1 MNWFER
7 LSGWAVKRLPPNQ
20 LAEVRNAYL
29 GLRRRSAPL
38 VRAIRGTFDADA
50 FRRHLEAE
58 IGRDFEILMVHCS
71 VNHMNPAYTEGP
83 LELLRMLTAYCA
95 DDRTLAMPVF
105 YFGDPE
111 QGGVGQE
118 FSRNPR
124 FDLRRT
130 PSQMGLLSEMF
141 RRSKGVLSSR
151 HPVMR
156 VSARGPLAREITTGH
171 ERAPLPCGTG
181 SPFDHMARR
190 NTLILGIGKPFE
202 VLTQVH
208 HAEDLLGDEF
218 PVPTGPAGEPL
229 AMELIDGAE
238 VVPFHLRA
246 RGLTWRRDMGLLR
259 QLMPAGQ
266 LRSWSFHGVPLFAV
280 RAAQVTDALISAARQ
295 GRTIYV
301 PV

>member
-7 LSGWAVKRLPPNQ
+7 WSGWAVKRLSPDQ
-20 LAEVRNAYL
+20 LAVVRNAYL
-29 GLRRRSAPL
+29 GLRQRAAPL
-38 VRAIRGTFDADA
+38 VRAVRGTFDADQL
-50 FRRHLEAE
+50 RRHLEAE
-58 IGRDFEILMVHCS
+58 IGRDFEVLMVHCS
-71 VNHMNPAYTEGP
+71 VNHMSPAYTQGP

-95 DDRTLAMPVF
+95 EDRTLAMPAF

-111 QGGVGQE
+111 QGGVGHE

-141 RRSKGVLSSR
+141 RRSKGVFSSR

-156 VSARGPLAREITTGH
+156 VAARGPLALEITTGH
-171 ERAPLPCGTG
+171 ERAPLPCGIG

-208 HAEDLLGDEF
+208 HAEDVLGDDF
-218 PVPTGPAGEPL
+218 PVPTAPGGEPL
-229 AMELIDGAE
+229 AMELIDGGE
-238 VVPFHLRA
+238 VVPFELRS
-246 RGLTWRRDMGLLR
+246 RGFAWRRDMGRLR
-259 QLMPAGQ
+259 QMMPAGQ

-280 RAAQVTDALISAARQ
+280 RAAHVTDALIDAARQ
-295 GRTIYV
+295 GRTLYV

>member
-7 LSGWAVKRLPPNQ
+7 LSGWAVKRLSPDQ
-20 LAEVRNAYL
+20 LSGLRNAYL
-29 GLRRRSAPL
+29 GLRHRASPL
-38 VRAIRGTFDADA
+38 VRALRGTFGAEEL
-50 FRRHLEAE
+50 RRHLEAE
-58 IGRDFEILMVHCS
+58 IGRDFEVLMVHCS
-71 VNHMNPAYTEGP
+71 VNHMSPAYTQGP

-95 DDRTLAMPVF
+95 DDRTLAMPAF

-141 RRSKGVLSSR
+141 RRSKGVICSR

-156 VSARGPLAREITTGH
+156 IAARGPLAPQITTGH
-171 ERAPLPCGTG
+171 ERALLPCGIG
-181 SPFDHMARR
+181 SPFDHMARHD
-190 NTLILGIGKPFE
+190 TLILGIGKPFE

-218 PVPTGPAGEPL
+218 PVPTAPAGGPL
-229 AMELIDGAE
+229 AMELIDGGE
-238 VVPFHLRA
+238 VVPFQLRS
-246 RGLTWRRDMGLLR
+246 RGLAWRRDMGLLR

-266 LRSWSFHGVPLFAV
+266 LRSWSFHGVPFFAV
-280 RAAQVTDALISAARQ
+280 RAAHVTDALVCAARQ
-295 GRTIYV
+295 GRTIYL
-301 PV
+301 PA

>member
-7 LSGWAVKRLPPNQ
+7 LSGWAVMRLPPDQ
-20 LAEVRNAYL
+20 LAVVRNAYL
-29 GLRRRSAPL
+29 GLRQRSAPL
-38 VRAIRGTFDADA
+38 VRAVRGTFDADEL
-50 FRRHLEAE
+50 RSHLEAE
-58 IGRDFEILMVHCS
+58 VGRDFEILMVHCS
-71 VNHMNPAYTEGP
+71 VNHMSPAYTQGP
-83 LELLRMLTAYCA
+83 LELLRMLMAYCA
-95 DDRTLAMPVF
+95 EDRTLAMPAF

-111 QGGVGQE
+111 QGGVGHE
-118 FSRNPR
+118 FRRNPR

-141 RRSKGVLSSR
+141 RRSKGVISSR

-156 VSARGPLAREITTGH
+156 IAARGPLALEITAGH
-171 ERAPLPCGTG
+171 ERAPLPCGIG

-218 PVPTGPAGEPL
+218 PVPTAPAGRPL
-229 AMELIDGAE
+229 AMELVDGGE
-238 VVPFHLRA
+238 LVPFELRS
-246 RGLTWRRDMGLLR
+246 RGFAWRRDMGRLR

-266 LRSWSFHGVPLFAV
+266 LRSWSFHGVPLFTV
-280 RAAQVTDALISAARQ
+280 RAAHVTDALISAARQ
-295 GRTIYV
+295 GRTIYL

>member
-7 LSGWAVKRLPPNQ
+7 LSGWAVKCLSPDQ
-20 LAEVRNAYL
+20 LAVVRNAYL
-29 GLRRRSAPL
+29 GVRQHSAPL
-38 VRAIRGTFDADA
+38 VRAIRGTFDAEEL
-50 FRRHLEAE
+50 RRHLEAE

-71 VNHMNPAYTEGP
+71 VNHMSPAYTQGP

-95 DDRTLAMPVF
+95 EDRTLAMPAF

-118 FSRNPR
+118 FKQKPR

-156 VSARGPLAREITTGH
+156 VAARGPLAAEITTGH

-218 PVPTGPAGEPL
+218 PVPAAPAGEPL
-229 AMELIDGAE
+229 AMELVDGTE
-238 VVPFHLRA
+238 VVPFQLCS
-246 RGLTWRRDMGLLR
+246 RGLAWRRDMGLLR
-259 QLMPAGQ
+259 DLMPAGR

-280 RAAQVTDALISAARQ
+280 RAAHVTDALINAARQ
-295 GRTIYV
+295 GRTIYL
-301 PV
+301 PA